1 MADLN
6 TLANFADIVSG
17 AAVVGGAAFA
27 IIQLREYRTQ
37 RRENAA
43 AELVRSFYNPE
54 FARSVRLI
62 RLLRDGC
69 TAAELRERG
78 AEYEEAAILISFAYE
93 TIGLLVFR
101 RVTPF
106 SIVEE
111 LTGGLALL
119 MWRKLQRWEEDVR
132 VESAQ
137 ESWAEWFQWLVE
149 QLEAHARE
157 KNQKP
162 AHETFS
168 GWRPTS

>member
-1 MADLN
+1 M
-6 TLANFADIVSG
+6 
-17 AAVVGGAAFA
+17 
-27 IIQLREYRTQ
+27 
-37 RRENAA
+37 
-43 AELVRSFYNPE
+43 
-54 FARSVRLI
+54 
-62 RLLRDGC
+62 
-69 TAAELRERG
+69 RERG

-119 MWRKLQRWEEDVR
+119 MWKKLQRWEEDVR

-137 ESWAEWFQWLVE
+137 PSWSEWFQWLVE
-149 QLEAHARE
+149 RLEIHARE

-168 GWRPTS
+168 DWRPTS